1 MAKFYTMGCYTDKGL
16 AGFVNNPSTNRQAA
30 TKALL
35 ETGGAKMN
43 DYSLLRGAY
52 DFIAVCEG
60 TFEQMAAAKMV
71 AVSSGT
77 VNNFTILESAD
88 LNKIADTAKKWR
100 LPIKNQANKILC
112 LLKIE
117 RAYQTHYM
125 SIGCR
130 SLQIKTLRKTLG

>member
-30 TKALL
+30 TKSLL
-35 ETGGAKMN
+35 EAGGAKMS

-60 TFEQMAAAKMV
+60 SFEQMAAAKMV

-77 VNNFTILESAD
+77 VENFTILESAD
-88 LNKIADTAKKWR
+88 LNKIADTAKK
-100 LPIKNQANKILC
+100 
-112 LLKIE
+112 
-117 RAYQTHYM
+117 M
-125 SIGCR
+125 SSTYKAPG
-130 SLQIKTLRKTLG
+130 K

>member
-1 MAKFYTMGCYTDKGL
+1 MAKFYTMGRYTDKGL
-16 AGFVNNPSTNRQAA
+16 AGFVNNPSNNRQAA

-88 LNKIADTAKKWR
+88 LNKIADTAKK
-100 LPIKNQANKILC
+100 
-112 LLKIE
+112 
-117 RAYQTHYM
+117 M
-125 SIGCR
+125 SSTYKEPG
-130 SLQIKTLRKTLG
+130 K

>member
-35 ETGGAKMN
+35 EAGGAKMN

-52 DFIAVCEG
+52 DFIAICEG
-60 TFEQMAAAKMV
+60 SFEQMAAAKMV

-77 VNNFTILESAD
+77 VDNFTILESAD
-88 LNKIADTAKKWR
+88 LNKIADTAKKMA
-100 LPIKNQANKILC
+100 LTYKAPGK
-112 LLKIE
+112 
-117 RAYQTHYM
+117 
-125 SIGCR
+125 
-130 SLQIKTLRKTLG
+130 

>member
-30 TKALL
+30 TKSLL
-35 ETGGAKMN
+35 EAGGAKMS

-60 TFEQMAAAKMV
+60 SFEQMAAAKMV

-77 VNNFTILESAD
+77 VENFTILESAD
-88 LNKIADTAKKWR
+88 LNKIADTAKKIASGFK
-100 LPIKNQANKILC
+100 PAGK
-112 LLKIE
+112 
-117 RAYQTHYM
+117 
-125 SIGCR
+125 
-130 SLQIKTLRKTLG
+130 

>member
-16 AGFVNNPSTNRQAA
+16 AGFVNNPATNRESA
-30 TKALL
+30 TRALL
-35 ETGGAKMN
+35 EAGGAKMS

-77 VNNFTILESAD
+77 VDNFVILEKAD
-88 LNKIADTAKKWR
+88 LNKIAETAKK
-100 LPIKNQANKILC
+100 
-112 LLKIE
+112 
-117 RAYQTHYM
+117 M
-125 SIGCR
+125 SSTYKAPG
-130 SLQIKTLRKTLG
+130 K